1 MNNAFVT
8 NEVKI
13 GGKGQT
19 RSIVIGGNAP
29 ISIQT
34 MWKSSLIGANL
45 DEIVRNLYELEVMGC
60 DIVRFAVPDI
70 ESAEQLVK
78 LSKLTPMPLVADIHF
93 DHTLALRCLD
103 GTIAKVRINP
113 GNIGSKDKVASV
125 LHKAKDLNVA
135 IRIGL
140 NTGSLPSD
148 LQTTI
153 KTQVQQGLLL
163 SEARASAL
171 VQAAEREIEIFDSH
185 NFTDYIVSMKSSS
198 VSETIA
204 ANKTFAKK
212 FKAPLHLGVT
222 EAGPLIGGIVKST
235 LAFSSLFQKNI
246 GATVRVSLSDS
257 LENEVIAAREILAEC
272 GKRSGG
278 VRIVSCPRCGR
289 DGFDV
294 HGFVTRWQKELLS
307 LKKDITVAIMGCV
320 VNGPGEG
327 KHADIGITGAGNR
340 VLIFKKGKIVRNIT
354 IKNNYTEAD
363 EAFREELHSL

>member
-1 MNNAFVT
+1 MNNTFVT

-19 RSIVIGGNAP
+19 RSLVIGGKSP
-29 ISIQT
+29 VSIQT

-60 DIVRFAVPDI
+60 DIVRFAVPDA

-113 GNIGSKDKVASV
+113 GNIGSKDRVSAV
-125 LHKAKDLNVA
+125 LHKAKDTNTA

-140 NTGSLPSD
+140 NTGSLPSN
-148 LQTTI
+148 LQTII
-153 KTQVQQGLLL
+153 KTQINEGSTVA
-163 SEARASAL
+163 EARAFAL

-185 NFTDYIVSMKSSS
+185 HFNDYIVSMKSSS
-198 VSETIA
+198 VLETIR
-204 ANKTFAKK
+204 ANEIFAKK
-212 FKAPLHLGVT
+212 FNAPLHLGVT
-222 EAGPLIGGIVKST
+222 EAGPLIGGIVKSA
-235 LAFSSLFQKNI
+235 LAFSKLFEQNI

-257 LENEVIAAREILAEC
+257 LENEVIAAREILTEC

-294 HGFVTRWQKELLS
+294 HGFVARWQKELLS

-327 KHADIGITGAGNR
+327 KHADIGITGAGNS
-340 VLIFKKGKIVRNIT
+340 VLIFKKGKIVRTIT
-354 IKNNYTEAD
+354 IKNDYTEAD
-363 EAFREELHSL
+363 KAFREELDSL